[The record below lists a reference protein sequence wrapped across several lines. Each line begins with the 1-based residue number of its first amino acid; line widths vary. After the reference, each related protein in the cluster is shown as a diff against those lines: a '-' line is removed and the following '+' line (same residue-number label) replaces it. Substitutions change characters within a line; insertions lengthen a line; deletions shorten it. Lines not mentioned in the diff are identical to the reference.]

1 MITATKVKLSKET
14 LSILKNFSAHN
25 SNLLVKPGNEINTIT
40 PAKNVVAKATV
51 QEDFPV
57 EFGIWD
63 LNKFLGTIS
72 LFNDPEFIFD
82 EKCVYIEGEGGAKV
96 AYYYSEPRLLST
108 LTKDVKMP
116 DTVVHF
122 SITEDNFVSL
132 QRAASVLQLPDLC
145 VRSNDNN
152 EIELVVLEKKNAT
165 SNQFAL
171 VVGDNESGCSFEFYL
186 KMENIRL
193 LGGDYD
199 VSVSKSVVSKF
210 SHQTSDLVY
219 YIALENDSTFS
230 EE

>member
-1 MITATKVKLSKET
+1 MITATSVKLSKET

-51 QEDFPV
+51 QENFPV

-72 LFNDPEFIFD
+72 LFNDPEFTFD
-82 EKCVYIEGEGGAKV
+82 EKCVHIEGEDGARV

-108 LTKDVKMP
+108 LTKEVKMP
-116 DTVVHF
+116 EAVVNF

-145 VRSNDNN
+145 IRSNDNN
-152 EIELVVLEKKNAT
+152 EIELVVLDKKSAT
-165 SNQFAL
+165 SNQFAI
-171 VVGDNESGCSFEFYL
+171 VVGDNEIDANFEFYL

-193 LGGDYD
+193 LAGNYD

-210 SHQTSDLVY
+210 SHQSTDLVY
-219 YIALENDSTFS
+219 YIALENDSTFT
-230 EE
+230 EV